1 MINENE
7 FHDEDLSEEARSIR
21 AETAAG
27 APELAEHDRVA
38 ELEKQLEEAQAKAL
52 YAAAETQ
59 NVRRRLEADK
69 VQASTYAVTGFAR
82 DLLSVRDHL
91 DRALSH
97 VPEAAR
103 ADDKLKV
110 FIDGIEA
117 TLRELDAVFARNGIE
132 RVVAKGLP
140 LDPNRHQAMIEVAT
154 DDVEPGT
161 VVEEMQAGYMLRDR
175 LLRPALVA
183 VAKAG

>member
-1 MINENE
+1 MMSENE
-7 FHDEDLSEEARSIR
+7 FPDRHDEAESIR
-21 AETAAG
+21 ADTAAG

-38 ELEKQLEEAQAKAL
+38 ELEKQLEEAQSKAL
-52 YAAAETQ
+52 YAAAEAQ

-82 DLLSVRDHL
+82 DMLSVRDHL

-97 VPEAAR
+97 VPDAAR
-103 ADDKLKV
+103 GDEQMKG

-117 TLRELDAVFARNGIE
+117 TLREIDTVFARNGIE
-132 RVVAKGLP
+132 RVAAKGLP
-140 LDPNRHQAMIEVAT
+140 LDPNRHQAMVEIAT
-154 DDVEPGT
+154 DTAEPGT
-161 VVEEMQAGYMLRDR
+161 IIEEMQTGYVLKDR

>member
-1 MINENE
+1 MMDKNDDL
-7 FHDEDLSEEARSIR
+7 HDEAESIK
-21 AETAAG
+21 AETAAD

-38 ELEKQLEEAQAKAL
+38 ELERLLEEANAKAL
-52 YAAAETQ
+52 YAHAETQ
-59 NVRRRLEADK
+59 NVRRRLEAEK
-69 VQASTYAVTGFAR
+69 QQASAYAATGFAR
-82 DLLSVRDHL
+82 DMLAVRDHL

-103 ADDKLKV
+103 ADEKLKS

-117 TLRELDAVFARNGIE
+117 TLRELDAVFARNGIT
-132 RVVAKGLP
+132 RIDSVGQP
-140 LDPNRHQAMIEVAT
+140 LDPHKHQAMIELAT
-154 DDVEPGT
+154 GEAKPGT
-161 VVEEMQAGYMLRDR
+161 IVEEMQSGYMLKDR

>member
-1 MINENE
+1 MNDPENL
-7 FHDEDLSEEARSIR
+7 HDEAEAIR

-38 ELEKQLEEAQAKAL
+38 ELERLLEEAKSKAL
-52 YAAAETQ
+52 YAAAEAQ

-69 VQASTYAVTGFAR
+69 AQASAYAVTGFAR
-82 DLLSVRDHL
+82 DMLAVRDHL

-97 VPEAAR
+97 VPEEAR
-103 ADDKLKV
+103 ADESQKS

-117 TLRELDAVFARNGIE
+117 TLRELDTIFARNGIE
-132 RVVAKGLP
+132 RIAAKGLP
-140 LDPNRHQAMIEVAT
+140 LDPNKHQAMVEMPS
-154 DDVEPGT
+154 DQEPGT
-161 VVEEMQAGYMLRDR
+161 VIEEMQAGYMLKGR
-175 LLRPALVA
+175 LLRPALVG